1 MTRRILAGLAILL
14 SVASVIVAVRV
25 TTPPPV
31 PDVGEPF
38 DVRKFCEVYV
48 PREKNAFTEYRKAG
62 AGMVNPTTILE
73 RANRAGAPID
83 WKPYFNS
90 LDDTIEKGWQFAN
103 DDVRLWLEANEL
115 PLAAWKRGTDCD
127 DALEIPPAE
136 LNVGSQVQFFYM
148 PARDLANLA
157 RLEAER
163 VSAGKRPAE
172 AWIWYRALLRSS
184 CHLSMHSIATSRS
197 VGGFIYERTV
207 GQVLRWAARPE
218 ITASDLRQAL
228 ADTLVV
234 NAMMPPPSDSLK
246 CDYLWSRT
254 YIDGAIEMGTRDDA
268 PIWGHSDYREQTRR
282 SLNLVYA
289 NLLSQID
296 RPRYLRAPCCGKL
309 GLFGPDPAAPRAP
322 KDSSESVLADAE
334 IEERILSSAGPGAK
348 ILEHLVPPT
357 NMVATFDI
365 ERAQQAAFVLRLAL
379 QLYYR
384 EHRQFPATLDAL
396 VKIGYLKSIPADPFG
411 KGEPFHY
418 RRETNSLEGAV
429 LWSIWTDG
437 IDQQG
442 KLDVRR
448 DETDGTGDRI
458 YKIAVP
464 RRRKDEG

>member
-14 SVASVIVAVRV
+14 GVASVIVAVRV
-25 TTPPPV
+25 TGRPPV

-38 DVRKFCEVYV
+38 DVPKFCEVYV
-48 PREKNAFTEYRKAG
+48 LREKNAFTEYRKA
-62 AGMVNPTTILE
+62 AAALVNPTVILE

-83 WKPYFNS
+83 WKPYLTS
-90 LDDTIEKGWQFAN
+90 LGDTIDKGWQFAN
-103 DDVRLWLEANEL
+103 DDVRLWLQANEL

-127 DALEIPPAE
+127 DALEIPPAD
-136 LNVGSQVQFFYM
+136 LNVASQVQFFYV
-148 PARDLANLA
+148 PARDLVNLA

-163 VSAGKRPAE
+163 ASAGKRPAE

-184 CHLSMHSIATSRS
+184 CHLSMHSIMTSRL
-197 VGGFIYERTV
+197 VGGFIYEGTV
-207 GQVLRWAARPE
+207 GQALRWAARPE
-218 ITASDLRQAL
+218 ITPSDLRQAL

-254 YIDGAIEMGTRDDA
+254 FIDGAIEMGTRDDA
-268 PIWGHSDYREQTRR
+268 PIWRHLDYREQTRR

-322 KDSSESVLADAE
+322 KDSSESVPADAE

-357 NMVATFDI
+357 NLVPTFDT
-365 ERAQQAAFVLRLAL
+365 ERVRQAAFVLRLAL

-384 EHRQFPATLDAL
+384 EHRQFPATLDEL
-396 VKIGYLKSIPADPFG
+396 VKNGYLKSIPADPFG

-418 RRETNSLEGAV
+418 RREIDPRQGAV
-429 LWSIWTDG
+429 LWSVWTDG

-442 KLDVRR
+442 TLDVWR
-448 DETDGTGDRI
+448 DHSGGKGDRI
-458 YKIAVP
+458 FKIAVP
-464 RRRKDEG
+464 R